1 MPKILLTDVFLR
13 TLPAQL
19 KLTEYWDV
27 RVAGLCLRQSPRNH
41 LTWCFRYRPKG
52 DRALKRLTLGS
63 YPEVSLALA
72 RLRAQ
77 AIRVEVSSGQDP
89 AKDLSQEKA
98 RKKLVDLTFEALA
111 EDYLERYAK
120 VHKTS
125 WRQDALFLKV
135 HVYPVW
141 RARPAQ
147 SLTRKDAAEL
157 LDAIA
162 AASPSSANRTQS
174 ILSKLFNWSVDSG
187 LLTSNPIAFM
197 KKRAAERP
205 RERVLSNEEIKIL
218 WHEFTNRR
226 LSGSISSALRLL
238 LLTGQRPAEIAGVRL
253 DEMKDLD
260 DPDSARIEIPSIRM
274 KSKKAHIVPLSIY
287 ARKILLDQK
296 KMLKD
301 DEEFL
306 FPSQNTEEGPIA
318 RHSLSQA
325 LKRIINSLNE
335 NHYSTRAVRSLRNE
349 PPTPHDFRRTV
360 ATNMSSLGIIRENR
374 LAVLGHA
381 PTDTHGKHYD
391 KYDRFKEKQIALEK
405 WNQHLKSILKKEIV
419 S

>member
-52 DRALKRLTLGS
+52 DQALKRLTLGS

-205 RERVLSNEEIKIL
+205 RERILS
-218 WHEFTNRR
+218 
-226 LSGSISSALRLL
+226 
-238 LLTGQRPAEIAGVRL
+238 
-253 DEMKDLD
+253 
-260 DPDSARIEIPSIRM
+260 
-274 KSKKAHIVPLSIY
+274 
-287 ARKILLDQK
+287 
-296 KMLKD
+296 
-301 DEEFL
+301 
-306 FPSQNTEEGPIA
+306 
-318 RHSLSQA
+318 
-325 LKRIINSLNE
+325 
-335 NHYSTRAVRSLRNE
+335 
-349 PPTPHDFRRTV
+349 
-360 ATNMSSLGIIRENR
+360 
-374 LAVLGHA
+374 
-381 PTDTHGKHYD
+381 
-391 KYDRFKEKQIALEK
+391 
-405 WNQHLKSILKKEIV
+405 
-419 S
+419 

>member
-1 MPKILLTDVFLR
+1 MPKLLLTDAFLR
-13 TLPAQL
+13 KIPAQL
-19 KLTEYWDV
+19 KLTEYWDA

-52 DRALKRLTLGS
+52 ESAFKRLALGS

-72 RLRAQ
+72 RTRAQ
-77 AIRVEVSSGQDP
+77 TTRVEVSSGQDP
-89 AKDLSQEKA
+89 AKDLSEEKA
-98 RKKLVDLTFEALA
+98 RNKLFGLTFEALA

-125 WRQDALFLKV
+125 WRQDELLLKV
-135 HVYPVW
+135 HVYPIW
-141 RARPAQ
+141 GTRPAH

-162 AASPSSANRTQS
+162 AAAPASANRTQS

-205 RERVLSNEEIKIL
+205 RERVLSNEEIQIL

-226 LSGSISSALRLL
+226 LSGSISCALKLL
-238 LLTGQRPAEIAGVRL
+238 LLTGQRPAEIAGIRV
-253 DEMKDLD
+253 EEIKDLE
-260 DPDSARIEIPSIRM
+260 DPASARIEIPSIRM
-274 KSKKAHIVPLSIY
+274 KSKRAHIVPLTSF
-287 ARKILLDQK
+287 AREIVVAQK
-296 KMLKD
+296 KNIKEE
-301 DEEFL
+301 EEFIL
-306 FPSQNTEEGPIA
+306 PSENNDEGPIA

-325 LKRIINSLNE
+325 LKRLINSLNE
-335 NHYSTRAVRSLRNE
+335 EHYAARAVRSLRAD

-360 ATNMSSLGIIRENR
+360 ATKMSSLGINRENR

-381 PTDTHGKHYD
+381 STDTHGKHYD
-391 KYDRFKEKQIALEK
+391 KYDRLKEKQLALEE
-405 WNQHLKSILKKEIV
+405 WGLHLKYIV
-419 S
+419 SK